1 VPWRESSPVTE
12 RERFIDEYIRREY
25 SVADLCRRFEI
36 SRKTAYKW
44 IDRFLSGCE
53 LVDRSRRPHS
63 SPRAVAQWLEE
74 AIVAARKQRPRWGPK
89 KLRATLLEA
98 NPGAQLP
105 SISTFAL
112 IFHRNGLV
120 IPRRRRRSTPPF
132 SAPLAHATGPNSVW
146 CVDFKGHFPV
156 GPRYC
161 YPLTVMDAYSR
172 YLIGCVA
179 LRSTE
184 MRPVWRA
191 FEEIFEGFGLP
202 ERIRTDNG
210 CPFASPGLCGLSQLS
225 VWWAKLGIRHERI
238 EPGKPQQNG
247 RHERMHLT
255 LKQETAMPPRST
267 LRGQQRAFDL
277 FRRDYNEIR
286 PHEALGQ
293 RPPARFYERSTR
305 VLPSPSYGRD
315 FAYPEDF
322 ETTRVTRLGYLPWN
336 GRSVFLSSA
345 LAHERVGLRWEHDG
359 AWTLFFGSLKLGRL
373 TGLYRRGKLRF
384 EREERVLP
392 VSLE

>member
-184 MRPVWRA
+184 MRPVRRA
-191 FEEIFEGFGLP
+191 FEEIFEGFGLT
-202 ERIRTDNG
+202 ERLRTDNG

-225 VWWAKLGIRHERI
+225 AWWAKLGIRHERI
-238 EPGKPQQNG
+238 EQASHS
-247 RHERMHLT
+247 R
-255 LKQETAMPPRST
+255 TAATS
-267 LRGQQRAFDL
+267 GC
-277 FRRDYNEIR
+277 I
-286 PHEALGQ
+286 
-293 RPPARFYERSTR
+293 
-305 VLPSPSYGRD
+305 
-315 FAYPEDF
+315 
-322 ETTRVTRLGYLPWN
+322 
-336 GRSVFLSSA
+336 
-345 LAHERVGLRWEHDG
+345 
-359 AWTLFFGSLKLGRL
+359 
-373 TGLYRRGKLRF
+373 
-384 EREERVLP
+384 
-392 VSLE
+392 

>member
-1 VPWRESSPVTE
+1 
-12 RERFIDEYIRREY
+12 
-25 SVADLCRRFEI
+25 
-36 SRKTAYKW
+36 
-44 IDRFLSGCE
+44 
-53 LVDRSRRPHS
+53 
-63 SPRAVAQWLEE
+63 
-74 AIVAARKQRPRWGPK
+74 
-89 KLRATLLEA
+89 
-98 NPGAQLP
+98 
-105 SISTFAL
+105 
-112 IFHRNGLV
+112 
-120 IPRRRRRSTPPF
+120 
-132 SAPLAHATGPNSVW
+132 
-146 CVDFKGHFPV
+146 
-156 GPRYC
+156 
-161 YPLTVMDAYSR
+161 
-172 YLIGCVA
+172 
-179 LRSTE
+179 
-184 MRPVWRA
+184 
-191 FEEIFEGFGLP
+191 
-202 ERIRTDNG
+202 
-210 CPFASPGLCGLSQLS
+210 
-225 VWWAKLGIRHERI
+225 
-238 EPGKPQQNG
+238 
-247 RHERMHLT
+247 
-255 LKQETAMPPRST
+255 MPPRST

-315 FAYPEDF
+315 FAYPENF